1 MIISGRYTSKTLNAH
16 RGAAGPEVGPEAR
29 ATATSR
35 HLLHTIW
42 GALDRRASNVGLLRF
57 QNYGIS
63 PQEVDEKLGHRCKG
77 QNEQLGWLKLK
88 AS

>member
-16 RGAAGPEVGPEAR
+16 RGAAGPEVAPEAR

-42 GALDRRASNVGLLRF
+42 GALDRRAANDGSLRF
-57 QNYGIS
+57 HNHS
-63 PQEVDEKLGHRCKG
+63 V
-77 QNEQLGWLKLK
+77 N
-88 AS
+88 